1 MRRARGS
8 EGWGDA
14 MRSSRAVRGRGLGRG
29 WRRDDAEKATG
40 VSDDGGR
47 TLRLA
52 LQPDDE
58 GIEHLVREAVLL
70 RLHHLR
76 ARGDHR
82 RARRGGRHRQHRQG
96 RHRGANRDHRAKD
109 ARRDSADA
117 SRREIRGT
125 SESFGGWPGRKS
137 STHDSSAIVTLPH
150 LQVPTYLRAFRR
162 RRLAPL
168 IVPRV
173 VSGPSPSSPLAPSS
187 PPQYS
192 LFISPSVSSRYF
204 FSFSH
209 CSRTLLLLD
218 PPSVSLLSALFS

>member
-1 MRRARGS
+1 VRRARGS

-125 SESFGGWPGRKS
+125 SESFGGWLGRIFTPS
-137 STHDSSAIVTLPH
+137 DDSSSVCRMNIKF
-150 LQVPTYLRAFRR
+150 QYLRACRR